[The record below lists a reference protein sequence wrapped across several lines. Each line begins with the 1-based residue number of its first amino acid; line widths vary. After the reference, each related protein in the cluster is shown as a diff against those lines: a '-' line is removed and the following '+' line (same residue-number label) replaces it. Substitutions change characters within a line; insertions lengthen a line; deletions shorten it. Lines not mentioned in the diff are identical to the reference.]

1 VNAMFNR
8 IKALIAKET
17 LAVLRDPRNRAALI
31 VPPLLQLML
40 FAFTATLEVKN
51 INLAVLNDDT
61 GQISS
66 ELIQRFEASK
76 NFRNISFVRSPALLR
91 DLIDRQTAV
100 VGVHFQAD
108 FSRLFYAGQSPSIE
122 ILLDGRKSNAS
133 QIVEG
138 YITSIVDQYN
148 SETMTPPQA
157 NERKAVSITA
167 RNWFNPN
174 LDYIWFTVPSLVVII
189 TLQVSVNV
197 TSMSIAREREMGTF
211 DQLLVSP
218 LGPLE
223 IMAGKTVPAFILAL
237 AEATIFVLV
246 AVFIFRIPFRG
257 SIPLLYASL
266 IVFVASVVGIG
277 LAISSVVA
285 TQQQALL
292 GIFTFLMPALLM
304 CGYTTPIENMPH
316 WLQPFTYANPLR
328 YMMVIVKGLFL
339 KSLPAADVCANIWP
353 MAVIAVFTLTVA
365 TWFFRRRMG

>member
-1 VNAMFNR
+1 MFNR
-8 IKALIAKET
+8 IQALIVKET

-31 VPPLLQLML
+31 LPPLLQLML

-51 INLAVLNDDT
+51 INLAVLNDDA

-76 NFRNISFVRSPALLR
+76 NFRHIWFVHSPALLR

-108 FSRLFYAGQSPSIE
+108 FSRRFYTGQNPSIE

-133 QIVEG
+133 QIVQG
-138 YITSIVDQYN
+138 YLTSIVDQYN
-148 SETMTPPQA
+148 SEIVTPEA
-157 NERKAVSITA
+157 NKRKEVSITA

-197 TSMSIAREREMGTF
+197 TAMSVAREREMGTF

-223 IMAGKTVPAFILAL
+223 IMAGKTIPAFILAL
-237 AEATIFVLV
+237 AEATIFILI

-257 SIPLLYASL
+257 SIPLLYGSL

-304 CGYTTPIENMPH
+304 CGYTTPIENMPD

-339 KSLPAADVCANIWP
+339 KGLPAADVFANIWP
-353 MAVIAVFTLTVA
+353 MAVIAICTLTIA
-365 TWFFRRRMG
+365 TWFFRRRVG